1 MKPLDIFL
9 VTAPGL
15 EPLLAAEALAL
26 GFTGATPASGGVTFA
41 GHWPAIWRAN
51 LQLRGATRVLVRL
64 GKFRV
69 FHLDELERLAMDFPW
84 EATFRP
90 DVGVRIEVSAK
101 ASKVDNIEAITQR
114 IAKAL
119 HATVG
124 TPISDSAPVTLRVRI
139 DNNLCLLSVDTSGD
153 ALHIRGHKQFIG
165 KAPMRETFG
174 SLILRHCGYD
184 GTRPLVDPMC
194 GSGTFPIEAAE
205 IARALAPG
213 RSRSFAFQHLASF
226 HPERWAAE
234 QAKITPRTTNLRF
247 YGSDRDAGAITGAG
261 ENAERAG
268 VADIITFKHHA
279 ISDLPRPDGDTG
291 VVMVNP
297 PYGGRIGSKKDL
309 FALYGA
315 LGKTLLQNFGGWKVG
330 LVTSEPGLAKSTDLP
345 FTKNRLTFSHGGT
358 PVTIYQTAPL
368 PRAT

>member
-15 EPLLAAEALAL
+15 EDLLAQEALAL
-26 GFTGATPASGGVTFA
+26 GFTGATRAPGGVTFA

-51 LQLRGATRVLVRL
+51 LRLRGATRVLVRI

-69 FHLDELERLAMDFPW
+69 FHLDELERLAMEFPW
-84 EATFRP
+84 EDTFRP
-90 DVGVRIEVSAK
+90 DVPLRIDVTVK
-101 ASKVDNIEAITQR
+101 ASKVDNKDAITQR
-114 IAKAL
+114 LAKAL
-119 HATVG
+119 QATVG
-124 TPISDSAPVTLRVRI
+124 VTVSDTASLTLRVRI

-205 IARALAPG
+205 IARGLAPG
-213 RSRSFAFQHLASF
+213 RSRQFAFQNLASF
-226 HPERWAAE
+226 HAERFAAE
-234 QAKITPRTTNLRF
+234 QAKITPQDTDLRF
-247 YGSDRDAGAITGAG
+247 YGSDRDAGAVKGAG
-261 ENAERAG
+261 ENAARSG
-268 VADIITFKHHA
+268 VDDLITFKHHA
-279 ISDLPRPDGDTG
+279 ISDLPRPDGPTG
-291 VVMVNP
+291 LVMVNP
-297 PYGGRIGSKKDL
+297 PYGGRIGNKKQL

-315 LGKTLLQNFGGWKVG
+315 LGKTLAQNFHGWRVG
-330 LVTSEPGLAKSTDLP
+330 LVTSESSLAKSTALP
-345 FTKNRLTFSHGGT
+345 WTKDRLTFNHGGMG
-358 PVTIYQTAPL
+358 VTVYQTGPL
-368 PRAT
+368 NRPS